1 MVILA
6 IHCLRDRAEGGA
18 GGALAPPLFCKN
30 KNKFNKKFNKSNGV
44 KNSKKSLIRK
54 WPELLAKTNAQINR
68 QNEALVVTI
77 VKYFFA
83 SNLAEVNVF

>member
-1 MVILA
+1 MKIA
-6 IHCLRDRAEGGA
+6 
-18 GGALAPPLFCKN
+18 
-30 KNKFNKKFNKSNGV
+30 
-44 KNSKKSLIRK
+44 NSKVTRV
-54 WPELLAKTNAQINR
+54 TGNR